1 MGQQPRKP
9 SESGDH
15 HPIDDAAV
23 ATATTAQRD
32 DLNSLRGDEINPSPS
47 PNSELVTQ
55 PADGLSAAQ
64 QQILPITA
72 ASVSE
77 SIDVVDAPNVASP
90 TTESRPLESH
100 ETLLQRA
107 DPTDR
112 ESPQT
117 PFIPSHSLLPHKHGE
132 SK

>member
-9 SESGDH
+9 SQSGDH

-23 ATATTAQRD
+23 ATATTAHGD

-47 PNSELVTQ
+47 PNFELVAQ

-64 QQILPITA
+64 QQILPVTA
-72 ASVSE
+72 ASLSE
-77 SIDVVDAPNVASP
+77 TVDVVDAPNVVSQ

-100 ETLLQRA
+100 ETFLQGA

-117 PFIPSHSLLPHKHGE
+117 PFLPSSHKRFE